1 MRCPLQVLTGFSK
14 MCRQQPLIWRPNQST
29 QEWSPKAARV
39 SRAGLACTVVRVDLL
54 SAHVLS
60 EFVVDMSPA
69 TNAAA
74 AEAAASA
81 NAAGKQPLRAEE
93 RIHKCYI

>member
-1 MRCPLQVLTGFSK
+1 MLTGISLW
-14 MCRQQPLIWRPNQST
+14 CRNQPPVWRPNQST

-39 SRAGLACTVVRVDLL
+39 RDGLATVVRVDLL

-69 TNAAA
+69 TNAAV
-74 AEAAASA
+74 EAATA
-81 NAAGKQPLRAEE
+81 AAGKHRCRAEE
-93 RIHKCYI
+93 RKPQMLHLRTRPH

>member
-14 MCRQQPLIWRPNQST
+14 MRRQPPPIWRPNQST

-39 SRAGLACTVVRVDLL
+39 SRAGLACTVRVRVDLL

-74 AEAAASA
+74 AEAAAA
-81 NAAGKQPLRAEE
+81 AAGKRPLRAEE

>member
-1 MRCPLQVLTGFSK
+1 MLTGISLW
-14 MCRQQPLIWRPNQST
+14 CRNQPPVWRPNQST

-39 SRAGLACTVVRVDLL
+39 RDGLATVVRVDLL

-74 AEAAASA
+74 AEAAA
-81 NAAGKQPLRAEE
+81 AGKQPRHAEE
-93 RIHKCYI
+93 RKPQMRHRL

>member
-1 MRCPLQVLTGFSK
+1 MRVKDCLVNDDGEQGD
-14 MCRQQPLIWRPNQST
+14 QLIR
-29 QEWSPKAARV
+29 
-39 SRAGLACTVVRVDLL
+39 VRVDLF

-74 AEAAASA
+74 SAAAAAASSA
-81 NAAGKQPLRAEE
+81 AAGKE
-93 RIHKCYI
+93 

>member
-1 MRCPLQVLTGFSK
+1 MPWFSIW
-14 MCRQQPLIWRPNQST
+14 CRNQPLIWCPKQST
-29 QEWSPKAARV
+29 QEWSPKVRD
-39 SRAGLACTVVRVDLL
+39 RDGVVRVDLL

-74 AEAAASA
+74 AEAASA
-81 NAAGKQPLRAEE
+81 AAAGKHRCRAEE
-93 RIHKCYI
+93 RKPQMLHLRTRPPPP

>member
-1 MRCPLQVLTGFSK
+1 MLTGFSK

-39 SRAGLACTVVRVDLL
+39 NKDGLACTVRVRVDLL

-74 AEAAASA
+74 AEAAAA
-81 NAAGKQPLRAEE
+81 AAGKQPLRAEE